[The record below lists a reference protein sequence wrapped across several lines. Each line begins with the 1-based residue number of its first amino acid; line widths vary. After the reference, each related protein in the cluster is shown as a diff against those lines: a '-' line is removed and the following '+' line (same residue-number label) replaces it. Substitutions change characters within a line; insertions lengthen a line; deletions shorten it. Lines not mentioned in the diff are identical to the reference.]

1 MWYLRCCHVS
11 SRGPHSERCLFCRAY
26 GSISESTCRRVT
38 GCMYSKIHLISFQK
52 LHCSLAEAT
61 QRKHLKTTYFIV
73 CSISNTECHW
83 ENNWILLYCV
93 NCSHWEHQIN
103 KKKKKGGG
111 RRWNVNAH
119 YSFGSIGASECHHA
133 DWFDKVIKKSFSAG
147 KSLDRSQWLIWDC
160 DIMIMYYHRVHH
172 LIDKLFNT
180 WHKHWLLEQKQLQ
193 PIPPL
198 CPIVYWWITSH
209 HTSPTPCRHCF
220 LFFIEMQPAKID
232 EKKTEDDFPNPTATS
247 LLHCS
252 GLIQSGTLFLS
263 LRLSPSCFSSLSV
276 FEGGHVKSITQ
287 SAQWSEA
294 HLPVD
299 SF

>member
-1 MWYLRCCHVS
+1 MSLREQLNPALLCQ
-11 SRGPHSERCLFCRAY
+11 L
-26 GSISESTCRRVT
+26 
-38 GCMYSKIHLISFQK
+38 L
-52 LHCSLAEAT
+52 SLRTSDKQE
-61 QRKHLKTTYFIV
+61 
-73 CSISNTECHW
+73 
-83 ENNWILLYCV
+83 
-93 NCSHWEHQIN
+93 
-103 KKKKKGGG
+103 KKKGGG